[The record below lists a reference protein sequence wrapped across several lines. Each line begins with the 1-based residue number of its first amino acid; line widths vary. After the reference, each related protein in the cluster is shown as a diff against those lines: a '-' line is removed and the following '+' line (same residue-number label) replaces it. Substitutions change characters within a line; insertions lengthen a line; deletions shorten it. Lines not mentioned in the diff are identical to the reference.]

1 VIGTA
6 DEGAVDALRRVRGVE
21 SATREGPNIIVRAQS
36 VDVMTGLIQC
46 LAEHRITVT
55 DFRTIVP
62 TLEDVF
68 LKLTGHSV
76 RQ

>member
-1 VIGTA
+1 V
-6 DEGAVDALRRVRGVE
+6 
-21 SATREGPNIIVRAQS
+21 TREGGSLVVAARS
-36 VDVMTGLIQC
+36 VDVMTRLIRV
-46 LAEHRITVT
+46 LADQQTPVT